1 MRTRKWQKQHNS
13 NEAGTSVPAF
23 FVIHTMKH
31 KLKCKLLIGFAPDKN
46 PIIITKTSDFDS
58 LDDIRKW
65 ILTNMLPQSI
75 WWISYQILCDDVLIE
90 EQRNPNLDEDLRS
103 R

>member
-1 MRTRKWQKQHNS
+1 MSYTFEYINYFGKDPNRK
-13 NEAGTSVPAF
+13 P
-23 FVIHTMKH
+23 
-31 KLKCKLLIGFAPDKN
+31 
-46 PIIITKTSDFDS
+46 ITKKTKIECEN